1 MLQIKHPPKSQCGF
15 TLVELTTVIIL
26 LSIVS
31 ISTFTLINTTIKRYF
46 PLHEEGLAFTELSY
60 GSQRV
65 AKVLRG
71 LTDITQA
78 DSNGITCY
86 TYFAPQDNY
95 VSLVKYYKSGGSLI
109 VEVTPM
115 TANPPIGTPIT
126 ASKKTYTVIQ
136 KLYSIPNV
144 ATFVYVDANNTT
156 MSVPIADLHT
166 IKAIQVNLGIPL
178 DNPSGGGS
186 DTIKLQVSL
195 RNRKTNL

>member
-1 MLQIKHPPKSQCGF
+1 MSNHRSHQFGF
-15 TLVELTTVIIL
+15 TLAELTVVIVL
-26 LSIVS
+26 VS
-31 ISTFTLINTTIKRYF
+31 IISISAFTFFNSSLKRYL

-60 GSQRV
+60 GSQRI

-71 LTDITQA
+71 LTDITAASA
-78 DSNGITCY
+78 DGITCY
-86 TYFAPQDNY
+86 TYFAPQDSY
-95 VSLVKYYKSGGSLI
+95 VSLVQYYKSSGSLM
-109 VEVTPM
+109 VDVTPM

-136 KLYSIPNV
+136 KLYEIPSTS
-144 ATFVYVDANNTT
+144 TFVYIDANNAT
-156 MSVPIADLHT
+156 MTVPIADLHT

-186 DTIKLQVSL
+186 TTISLQVSL